1 MIAFIS
7 SFIAFLAGVIFE
19 HYIIPSFTSWYL
31 WRKHRTGK
39 HYCNHC
45 RLAYFDGREALNV
58 EYCGKCGRPLEH
70 FKLEDEHPNG
80 ADVESERKD
89 DN

>member
-1 MIAFIS
+1 MNIFIS
-7 SFIAFLAGVIFE
+7 LTLAFLSGSFFAYYFIP
-19 HYIIPSFTSWYL
+19 IIITRVL

-45 RLAYFDGREALNV
+45 KLAYFDGLEALNV

-70 FKLEDEHPNG
+70 FKLEDGHPNG
-80 ADVESERKD
+80 ADVESEGKD
-89 DN
+89 DD